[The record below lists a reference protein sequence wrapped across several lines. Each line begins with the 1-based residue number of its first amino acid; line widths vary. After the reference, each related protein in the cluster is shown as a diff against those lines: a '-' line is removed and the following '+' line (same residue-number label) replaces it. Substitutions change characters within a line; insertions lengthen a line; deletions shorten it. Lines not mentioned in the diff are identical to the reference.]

1 MSDIYWIILLF
12 TNRICIRLSHF
23 EVGLAFAFGFEL
35 LFFGFPFGYEV
46 VQPGIGTGC
55 IVRRIGEV
63 DDVIVRAYGEAL
75 DVAQFGQLLAK
86 TVAEVGTASV
96 VVGKLNAET
105 RHRSLDNAFA
115 KQRSRIASLQILKR
129 EEAFLLDAVG

>member
-1 MSDIYWIILLF
+1 MCGVDRIIF
-12 TNRICIRLSHF
+12 AFRNICGIRLSHF
-23 EVGLAFAFGFEL
+23 EVGMAFAFGFEV

-46 VQPGIGTGC
+46 VQPGVGTGC

-75 DVAQFGQLLAK
+75 DVAQLGQLLAK
-86 TVAEVGTASV
+86 TFAEVGTASIV
-96 VVGKLNAET
+96 VDKFNAET